1 MDRAEIYCICFNLTS
16 TFLACSSDKGTVH
29 VYSLSGPTQS
39 SSSAAPVS
47 SKSYE
52 ENNLP
57 PTPHTSETYEP
68 SSRQSM
74 SQNNRDNNNNSN
86 SSADVSASSAPSTGN
101 KQMAGMGISLLK
113 GILPVSMVPKYFDS
127 EWSFAQV
134 RGIEGK
140 AICAFSKDSSRIFV
154 GTDLKNLRV
163 CMYLCMYCMYL

>member
-16 TFLACSSDKGTVH
+16 TFLACSSDKGTIH

-39 SSSAAPVS
+39 SSSSSSASSTAAASSIS

-52 ENNLP
+52 ESNP
-57 PTPHTSETYEP
+57 PSTPHAADNYEP
-68 SSRQSM
+68 SSRQSL
-74 SQNNRDNNNNSN
+74 SQNNRDNNSNSN
-86 SSADVSASSAPSTGN
+86 ADGSASSSASTGN

-154 GTDLKNLRV
+154 GK
-163 CMYLCMYCMYL
+163 